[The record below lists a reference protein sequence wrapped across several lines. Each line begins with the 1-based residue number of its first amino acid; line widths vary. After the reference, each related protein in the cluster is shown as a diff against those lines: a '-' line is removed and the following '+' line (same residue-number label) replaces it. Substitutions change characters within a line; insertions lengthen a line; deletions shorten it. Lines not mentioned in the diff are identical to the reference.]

1 MMRNLVTRDR
11 EDQRVSIAFTRN
23 GDFNNRAL
31 GALQQV
37 SDVAGAQAI
46 RGLVIYLDDDI
57 ARPDSCVI
65 SWSTHKRSHHHGVI
79 LAWRDDH
86 AHTVVLAALVLA
98 EQGEL
103 PRIKKVGVRVEHSE
117 HTWNSALKNG
127 FVHV

>member
-1 MMRNLVTRDR
+1 MMRNLVTGDRDLH
-11 EDQRVSIAFTRN
+11 D
-23 GDFNNRAL
+23 RAL

-37 SDVAGAQAI
+37 GDVAGAQAI
-46 RGLVIYLDDDI
+46 RGLVIHLDDDI
-57 ARPDSCVI
+57 ARPDSRVI

-103 PRIKKVGVRVEHSE
+103 PRIKKVGVRVEDSE
-117 HTWNSALKNG
+117 HTWNGPLK
-127 FVHV
+127 